1 MSEFW
6 HILLILGYFSTLIFS
21 LFKQKNLLLDEL
33 KFLGW
38 YLIIG
43 LMAALWAHDRY
54 TSNLYPPCED
64 CPVLDINTFGMLRQ
78 LWYAVVWPYIIAFIV
93 LSLIRHLILLVIIW
107 IKRKTSRSVGTAE
120 SFLEE

>member
-6 HILLILGYFSTLIFS
+6 HVLLILGYFSTLIFS
-21 LFKQKNLLLDEL
+21 LFKQKHLLLDEL
-33 KFLGW
+33 KFWGW

-64 CPVLDINTFGMLRQ
+64 CPVPDINPFGMLRQ
-78 LWYAVVWPYIIAFIV
+78 LWHKVVWPYTIAFAV
-93 LSLIRHLILLVIIW
+93 LSLSRHLILLAIIW
-107 IKRKTSRSVGTAE
+107 INRKKPLSTGAAE
-120 SFLEE
+120 